1 MSDYYNILGIS
12 KSATDEEIK
21 NAYRKLAK
29 THHPDKGGDK
39 SKFQEIQTAY
49 ETLSDTNKRNNY
61 ENFSSQNQNTA
72 SFPFPFAHQFF
83 KDHNSNNNNNI
94 IKKRDYIHN
103 CYISLNDVY
112 TGIQKKFRV
121 NKNKIC
127 DNCKQVCNDCN
138 GSGKLIYNQQLGPF
152 VQRIEHN
159 CSKCNSTGISK
170 TTVDCKQCDNK
181 RHIVEENIFDVNIKP
196 GIQSGTKITFPDWGE
211 QPTRHNEIPGSFIIN
226 IIINEH
232 SEFKRN
238 KLNLIWRTKISLRD
252 SIIGKIIIIP
262 HFIKP
267 IELNTKGF
275 GIINPNQEYILNNK
289 GLIDEKGNQ
298 GNLHIQFNIEY
309 KECNFNDEQINILRS
324 TFDQVN
330 FTS

>member
-1 MSDYYNILGIS
+1 MSDYYDILGIS
-12 KSATDEEIK
+12 KSASDDEIK

-49 ETLSDTNKRNNY
+49 ETLSDINKRNNY
-61 ENFSSQNQNTA
+61 NNSSSQNQNTFQ
-72 SFPFPFAHQFF
+72 FPFQFDHPFF
-83 KDHNSNNNNNI
+83 KHHNKNNTSKKNDHI
-94 IKKRDYIHN
+94 YN
-103 CYISLNDVY
+103 CYISLKDVY

-121 NKNKIC
+121 SRNKIC
-127 DNCKQVCNDCN
+127 NNCKQICNNCN
-138 GSGKLIYNQQLGPF
+138 GNGKLIYNQQLGPF
-152 VQRIEHN
+152 IQRVEHN
-159 CSKCNSTGISK
+159 CSNCNSTGIK
-170 TTVDCKQCDNK
+170 TTVDCEICDNK
-181 RHIVEENIFDVNIKP
+181 RYITEENIFDVNIKP
-196 GIQSGTKITFPDWGE
+196 GIESGTKITFSDWGE
-211 QPTRHNEIPGSFIIN
+211 QPTRNNEIPGSFIVN
-226 IIINEH
+226 IIINQH
-232 SEFKRN
+232 PEFIRN
-238 KLNLIWRTKISLRD
+238 KLNLIWKTKISLRD
-252 SIIGKIIIIP
+252 SIIGKNIIIP

-275 GIINPNQEYILNNK
+275 GIINPNQEYIIYNS

-298 GNLHIQFNIEY
+298 GNLHVQFNIEY